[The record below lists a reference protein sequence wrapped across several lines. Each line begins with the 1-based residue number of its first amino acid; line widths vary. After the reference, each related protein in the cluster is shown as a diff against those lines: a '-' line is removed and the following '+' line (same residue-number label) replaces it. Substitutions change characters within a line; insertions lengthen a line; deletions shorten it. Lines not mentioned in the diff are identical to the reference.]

1 MKFGTM
7 RTWMVAL
14 AGTLGLTLA
23 IGGGSAL
30 AQMGPMAPPGGMPD
44 PCQRMTRFL
53 TPEDREA
60 MGTIMLTRLKAQPG
74 LTDQQA
80 EDLGAALRAQRD
92 ARRTD
97 FRALCEARVEV
108 RTLLAQQDA
117 DPGAVR
123 AAGERVKVAQAKLLD
138 RRLDTYL
145 DLRAKLTPEQWAK
158 WVELR
163 KSVGPHRHWGMRPS
177 AM

>member
-1 MKFGTM
+1 MGF
-7 RTWMVAL
+7 RTKRTRMVAL
-14 AGTLGLTLA
+14 AGTLGLALA
-23 IGGGSAL
+23 AGGGNAL
-30 AQMGPMAPPGGMPD
+30 AQTGPMVPPGGTPD
-44 PCQRMTRFL
+44 PCQRMARFL

-60 MGTIMLTRLKAQPG
+60 MGAIMLGRLKAQIG

-92 ARRTD
+92 ARRAD
-97 FRALCEARVEV
+97 FRALCEARVEL

-117 DPGAVR
+117 DPTAVR
-123 AAGERVKVAQAKLLD
+123 TAGERVKVAQAKLLD

-145 DLRAKLTPEQWAK
+145 ELRAKLTPEQWVK

-163 KSVGPHRHWGMRPS
+163 KNAGPHRHWGMRPS
-177 AM
+177 PM